1 MRVIYVDDEEPAHV
15 NFRMTVRD
23 FPDIEDLRLFT
34 SAEDALIWAEN
45 NPVDVAFLDMEMPE
59 MHGLE
64 LARLFTRDDPNVR
77 IVFITAYDRYA
88 LDAFGVNAVGYVLK
102 PYTADDI
109 RNELDKAARIKPVA
123 ASLVQIQ
130 TIPDFVVR
138 ANGRIISFGRPK
150 VEELFALL
158 VDRADSGLTVGD
170 AIANLWPDR
179 PADDNARALYR
190 NTSKRLLDMLKQLG
204 IGDIICSDGRKRY
217 VDSEMVE
224 CDLYSIIGGD
234 IDTLRKYSGEYMRR
248 FSWAEERNAWLYSL
262 HCKKIGDIY

>member
-23 FPDIEDLRLFT
+23 FPDVEDLRLFT

-64 LARLFTRDDPNVR
+64 LARLLTRADPNVR

-179 PADDNARALYR
+179 P
-190 NTSKRLLDMLKQLG
+190 
-204 IGDIICSDGRKRY
+204 
-217 VDSEMVE
+217 V
-224 CDLYSIIGGD
+224 
-234 IDTLRKYSGEYMRR
+234 
-248 FSWAEERNAWLYSL
+248 
-262 HCKKIGDIY
+262 